1 MLMLLVFETCLK
13 AISFPSV
20 TGYLSC
26 FAQCQDCEED
36 VELLDA
42 PTFILDN

>member
-1 MLMLLVFETCLK
+1 MLMLLVFETCLE

-20 TGYLSC
+20 TRYLPC
-26 FAQCQDCEED
+26 FAQCQDCAGNL
-36 VELLDA
+36 ELLDA

>member
-1 MLMLLVFETCLK
+1 MLMLLVFETCLE

-20 TGYLSC
+20 TRYLPC
-26 FAQCQDCEED
+26 FAQCQDCERD